1 MKLFRVFQGVIF
13 LYFIVCIAS
22 CAPTRFVK
30 PLKGNEQAVNL
41 SLGGPVIG
49 FKDLSIPVPFVT
61 ATYGYGIDSTLTA
74 FGSLNITSA
83 FYGNAQIEVGVV
95 KQIAQQH
102 KALPGI
108 SITPVANL
116 IYRNKDAAKI
126 YPQVDVNAYWDYNKG
141 RNFFYAG
148 LSNWFELSS
157 KKAYDIKQDNHWF
170 LSPMIGEYFIRK
182 KWSMNIELKIVAANI
197 ASQKTVA
204 DYKTPLGN
212 NGAFGIYLGYT
223 RKFK

>member
-1 MKLFRVFQGVIF
+1 MKVVSVFQSF
-13 LYFIVCIAS
+13 SFFYLIVCITS

-30 PLKGNEQAVNL
+30 PLNKNEQAVNL

-49 FKDLSIPVPFVT
+49 FKDISIPVPFVT
-61 ATYGYGIDSTLTA
+61 ATYGYGVDSALTA
-74 FGSLNITSA
+74 FGSLNVTSA
-83 FYGNAQIEVGVV
+83 FYGNAQIEIGIV
-95 KQIAQQH
+95 KRIVQQH
-102 KALPGI
+102 NSLPGI
-108 SITPVANL
+108 SITPVANI
-116 IYRNKDAAKI
+116 IYRNKDASKV
-126 YPQVDVNAYWDYNKG
+126 YPQVDINAYWDYNKG

-170 LSPMIGEYFIRK
+170 LSPMIGEYFVRK
-182 KWSMNIELKIVAANI
+182 RWSMNGELKIVAANI

-212 NGAFGIYLGYT
+212 NGALGIYVGYT
-223 RKFK
+223 KKFK